1 MREMTVNERQIIET
15 EVRMLLQNS
24 VSSEYVRY
32 ILEDREK
39 DEEEYGCVGNTF
51 MEDVIEDVRTS
62 SAWDDEGYYN
72 EDDIRLAIGRTVMA
86 RLGIEV

>member
-39 DEEEYGCVGNTF
+39 DEEYGYVGNTF
-51 MEDVIEDVRTS
+51 MEDVIEDVMTS

-72 EDDIRLAIGRTVMA
+72 EDDIRLAIGRTVTA